1 MIWPESY
8 RYSKEHQWVHAQG
21 GAATM
26 GVTFHAQEKLG
37 LIVYVDLP
45 KAGSRIEAGKTFGSV
60 ESVSAI
66 FHLYAPISGE
76 IIEINETL
84 AASPEK
90 LNMDPHGA
98 AWLMKLRIEK
108 GVESG
113 NLLSAAE
120 YQAFLESES

>member
-1 MIWPESY
+1 MTWPENY

-21 GAATM
+21 ETATI
-26 GVTFHAQEKLG
+26 GITFYAQAKLG
-37 LIVYVDLP
+37 VIVYVDLP
-45 KAGSRIEAGKTFGSV
+45 KAGSRVEAGKSFGSV

-66 FHLYAPISGE
+66 FHLYTPISGE
-76 IIEINETL
+76 VVEINETL
-84 AASPEK
+84 ASSPET
-90 LNMDPHGA
+90 LNTDPHGA

-120 YQAFLESES
+120 YQAYAESES